1 MENFYDE
8 GLNFSCKR
16 CSFCCGNSPMYVYL
30 SERDL
35 KILAEHYEL
44 SEDDFINKYCR
55 WVMYYGGVEV
65 LALLQEKNYDCVM
78 WSKGCSAYEARPVQ
92 CSTYPFWSWMIKD
105 EKIWNECAEDCP
117 GMNSGK
123 LWTKAEIDEQKKL
136 FEENPPL
143 KKDEYYKTKYE

>member
-1 MENFYDE
+1 MGNFYDN

-16 CSFCCGNSPMYVYL
+16 CSFCCGKSPMYVYL

-35 KILAEHYEL
+35 KVLAEHYEL
-44 SEDDFINKYCR
+44 SEDEFIKKYCR

-65 LALLQEKNYDCVM
+65 LALLQKKNYDCVL
-78 WSKGCSAYEARPVQ
+78 WSEGCSAYVARPVQ
-92 CSTYPFWSWMIKD
+92 CSAYPFWSWMIKD
-105 EKIWNECAEDCP
+105 EKIWNECSADCP

-123 LWTKAEIDEQKKL
+123 LWTKEEIEEQKKL

-143 KKDEYYKTKYE
+143 EKLNYHGNF